1 MCADIAL
8 KSKPA
13 LPARSVFNKLVSA
26 LIIMLAAVVP
36 VQSADQ
42 TANQN
47 PLIVITINGPI
58 GPATSDYVL
67 RGFSTALNQGA
78 ELIVLEMDT
87 PGGLDTAMRDIIQ
100 GIISSPVPVVT
111 FVSPSGAR
119 AASAGTYILYAS
131 HIAAMAPATT
141 LGAATPVA
149 IGGAPGFPSPPKPPG
164 QAPSKDKQTTA
175 RGPDDQTPDQRTGSE
190 KAPDDDTLLPD
201 AMRSKVV
208 NDAAAYIRS
217 LAQLRGR
224 NVEWAEQAVRK
235 ARSLSAEEALEM
247 NVIDLIAENRG
258 DLLNKLDERTVIVSG
273 RERILATST
282 APIQSIEPDWRS
294 KLLSVITDPN
304 ILPILMTL
312 GMFGLIYEMLNPGFV
327 LPGVLG
333 GICILLALY
342 AAQVLPINYAG
353 LALILLGVLFMVG
366 EAFMPSFGALGIG
379 GVVAFVI
386 GSIILID
393 TDFAGFGVSIPF
405 ISTFA
410 IVNALFL
417 FAVVSMVVKARN
429 NPIVSGSEELIGAVG
444 EVLGSGDKFDRV
456 RVHSENW
463 RAQSQT
469 ILQPGQQVRVK
480 GIEGLTLIV
489 EPDNPTVEDSS

>member
-1 MCADIAL
+1 MFFYVILISQIFAEEQYI
-8 KSKPA
+8 
-13 LPARSVFNKLVSA
+13 NKQV
-26 LIIMLAAVVP
+26 
-36 VQSADQ
+36 
-42 TANQN
+42 
-47 PLIVITINGPI
+47 IVITIDGPI

-67 RGFSTALNQGA
+67 NGLDTAINTSA
-78 ELIVLEMDT
+78 ELVVLKMDT
-87 PGGLDTAMRDIIQ
+87 PGGLDTSMRDIIQ

-141 LGAATPVA
+141 LGAATPVS
-149 IGGAPGFPSPPKPPG
+149 IGGMPEFPGSPQPSDEESIEDDKETK
-164 QAPSKDKQTTA
+164 QPSENETM
-175 RGPDDQTPDQRTGSE
+175 PN
-190 KAPDDDTLLPD
+190 
-201 AMRSKVV
+201 AMQNKII
-208 NDAAAYIRS
+208 NDAAAYIRG

-224 NVEWAEQAVRK
+224 NEEWAEEAVRSGS
-235 ARSLSAEEALEM
+235 SLSAEEAINN
-247 NVIDLIAENRG
+247 NVIDLIANSIH
-258 DLLNKLDERTVIVSG
+258 DLLSKLDNYSVKILGEERNLVTK
-273 RERILATST
+273 T
-282 APIQSIEPDWRS
+282 ASINYFEPDWRN

-327 LPGVLG
+327 FPGVLG

-353 LALILLGVLFMVG
+353 LALILLGILFMIG
-366 EAFMPSFGALGIG
+366 EAFVPSFGALGIG
-379 GVVAFVI
+379 GVIAFII

-393 TDFAGFGVSIPF
+393 TDYEGYGISIPF

-410 IVNALFL
+410 LANALFFFTML
-417 FAVVSMVVKARN
+417 SMVLKARHK
-429 NPIVSGSEELIGAVG
+429 PIVSGREELIGSAG
-444 EVLGSGDKFDRV
+444 EVIEAVENYGRV

-463 RAQSQT
+463 QAKSNVP
-469 ILQPGQQVRVK
+469 IPPGEIIRVT

-489 EPDNPTVEDSS
+489 EPENYATEESS

>member
-1 MCADIAL
+1 MFFYVI
-8 KSKPA
+8 
-13 LPARSVFNKLVSA
+13 LVSQVFA
-26 LIIMLAAVVP
+26 EEQNI
-36 VQSADQ
+36 S
-42 TANQN
+42 NQVA
-47 PLIVITINGPI
+47 VITINGPI

-67 RGFSTALNQGA
+67 SSLDEAINISA
-78 ELIVLEMDT
+78 ELVVLKMNT

-100 GIISSPVPVVT
+100 GINSSPVPVVT

-141 LGAATPVA
+141 LGAATPVK
-149 IGGAPGFPSPPKPPG
+149 IGGMPEFPGSPQPSDEEPREENEATE
-164 QAPSKDKQTTA
+164 QQSDSETMSTA
-175 RGPDDQTPDQRTGSE
+175 MQN
-190 KAPDDDTLLPD
+190 KII
-201 AMRSKVV
+201 
-208 NDAAAYIRS
+208 NDAAAYIRG

-224 NVEWAEQAVRK
+224 NEEWAEQAVRSGS
-235 ARSLSAEEALEM
+235 SLSAEEAINN
-247 NVIDLIAENRG
+247 NVIDLIANSIQ
-258 DLLNKLDERTVIVSG
+258 DLLIKLDNYSVKILGEERKLVT
-273 RERILATST
+273 ATT
-282 APIQSIEPDWRS
+282 SIKYFEPDWRS

-327 LPGVLG
+327 FPGVLG

-353 LALILLGVLFMVG
+353 LALILLGILFMIG
-366 EAFMPSFGALGIG
+366 EAFVPSFGALGIG
-379 GVVAFVI
+379 GVIAFII

-393 TDFAGFGVSIPF
+393 TDYEGYGISIPF

-410 IVNALFL
+410 LANALFF
-417 FAVVSMVVKARN
+417 FAMLSMALKARHK
-429 NPIVSGSEELIGAVG
+429 PIVSGREELIGSVG
-444 EVLGSGDKFDRV
+444 EVIEAVENYGRV

-463 RAQSQT
+463 QAKSNVP
-469 ILQPGQQVRVK
+469 IPPGEIIRVT

-489 EPDNPTVEDSS
+489 EPENYATEESS

>member
-1 MCADIAL
+1 MVM
-8 KSKPA
+8 KTFKRQKPSYIYTYCVA
-13 LPARSVFNKLVSA
+13 FMFICVVLVSQISGEEK
-26 LIIMLAAVVP
+26 IISGQV
-36 VQSADQ
+36 
-42 TANQN
+42 
-47 PLIVITINGPI
+47 IVITINGPI

-67 RGFSTALNQGA
+67 NGLDEAIKTSA
-78 ELIVLEMDT
+78 ELVLLKMDT

-100 GIISSPVPVVT
+100 GIISSPIPIVT

-141 LGAATPVA
+141 LGAATPVE
-149 IGGAPGFPSPPKPPG
+149 IGGMPKLPGAPQTSDEKTMEDNEEIEQPTY
-164 QAPSKDKQTTA
+164 DKYV
-175 RGPDDQTPDQRTGSE
+175 PN
-190 KAPDDDTLLPD
+190 
-201 AMRSKVV
+201 AMQNKII

-224 NVEWAEQAVRK
+224 NEKWAEKAVRS
-235 ARSLSAEEALEM
+235 ASSLSAEEAINN
-247 NVIDLIAENRG
+247 NVIDLIANNIE
-258 DLLNKLDERTVIVSG
+258 DLLTKLNNYSVK
-273 RERILATST
+273 ILGAEHKLLTAATT
-282 APIQSIEPDWRS
+282 SINYYEPDWRN

-353 LALILLGVLFMVG
+353 LALILLGILFMIG
-366 EAFMPSFGALGIG
+366 EAFVPSFGALGIG
-379 GVVAFVI
+379 GVIAFVI

-393 TDFAGFGVSIPF
+393 TDYEGYGISIPF

-410 IVNALFL
+410 AANALFFFTML
-417 FAVVSMVVKARN
+417 SMVLKARHK
-429 NPIVSGSEELIGAVG
+429 PIVSGREELIGSAG
-444 EVLGSGDKFDRV
+444 EVIESVENYGRV

-463 RAQSQT
+463 QAKSNST
-469 ILQPGQQVRVK
+469 IAPGQKIRVT

-489 EPDNPTVEDSS
+489 EPENYTSEELS

>member
-1 MCADIAL
+1 MNRNKTLPYSYSHGLMRL
-8 KSKPA
+8 KKLLFLVLLGM
-13 LPARSVFNKLVSA
+13 LPLVYGDDTNNNTR
-26 LIIMLAAVVP
+26 VV
-36 VQSADQ
+36 V
-42 TANQN
+42 
-47 PLIVITINGPI
+47 VTISGPI

-67 RGFSTALNQGA
+67 HGFEEALNVGA
-78 ELIVLEMDT
+78 ELVILKMDT

-100 GIISSPVPVVT
+100 GIISSSVPVAT

-141 LGAATPVA
+141 LGAATPVE
-149 IGGAPGFPSPPKPPG
+149 IGGMPEFPGSPKPSDEET
-164 QAPSKDKQTTA
+164 SKDDEIDKEDSKDNKHLPSA
-175 RGPDDQTPDQRTGSE
+175 MQR
-190 KAPDDDTLLPD
+190 KI
-201 AMRSKVV
+201 V
-208 NDAAAYIRS
+208 NDAAAYIRG

-224 NVEWAEQAVRK
+224 NVEWAEEAVRS
-235 ARSLSAEEALEM
+235 ASSLSAEEAIEI
-247 NVIDLIAENRG
+247 NVIDLIANNTTE
-258 DLLNKLDERTVIVSG
+258 LLEKLNDHPINILGQERK
-273 RERILATST
+273 LATKS
-282 APIQSIEPDWRS
+282 ASIHYVEPDWRN

-353 LALILLGVLFMVG
+353 LALILLGILFMVG
-366 EAFMPSFGALGIG
+366 EAFVPSFGALGIG
-379 GVVAFVI
+379 GAIAFVI

-393 TDFAGFGVSIPF
+393 TDYEGFGISIPF

-410 IVNALFL
+410 IVNALFFFSIL
-417 FAVVSMVVKARN
+417 TMVLKVRKK
-429 NPIVSGSEELIGAVG
+429 PIVSGSEELIGTTG
-444 EVLGSGDKFDRV
+444 EVIEAVENYGRV

-463 RAQSQT
+463 QARSQVP
-469 ILQPGQQVRVK
+469 ILPGQRIRVT
-480 GIEGLTLIV
+480 GIDGLTLVV
-489 EPDNPTVEDSS
+489 EPENSTTEELS

>member
-1 MCADIAL
+1 MFFYVI
-8 KSKPA
+8 
-13 LPARSVFNKLVSA
+13 LVSQVFA
-26 LIIMLAAVVP
+26 EEQNI
-36 VQSADQ
+36 S
-42 TANQN
+42 NQVA
-47 PLIVITINGPI
+47 VITINGPI

-67 RGFSTALNQGA
+67 SSLDEAINISA
-78 ELIVLEMDT
+78 ELVVLKMNT

-100 GIISSPVPVVT
+100 GINSSPVPVVT

-141 LGAATPVA
+141 LGAATPVK
-149 IGGAPGFPSPPKPPG
+149 IGGMPEFPGSPQPSDEEPREENEATE
-164 QAPSKDKQTTA
+164 QQSDSETMSTA
-175 RGPDDQTPDQRTGSE
+175 MQN
-190 KAPDDDTLLPD
+190 KII
-201 AMRSKVV
+201 
-208 NDAAAYIRS
+208 NDAAAYIRG

-224 NVEWAEQAVRK
+224 NEEWAEQAVRSGS
-235 ARSLSAEEALEM
+235 SLSAEEAINN
-247 NVIDLIAENRG
+247 NVIDLIANSIQ
-258 DLLNKLDERTVIVSG
+258 DLLIKLDNYSVKILGEERKLVT
-273 RERILATST
+273 ATT
-282 APIQSIEPDWRS
+282 SIKYFEPDWRN

-327 LPGVLG
+327 FPGVLG

-353 LALILLGVLFMVG
+353 LALILLGILFMIG
-366 EAFMPSFGALGIG
+366 EAFVPSFGALGIG
-379 GVVAFVI
+379 GVIAFII

-393 TDFAGFGVSIPF
+393 TDYEGYGISIPF

-410 IVNALFL
+410 LANALFF
-417 FAVVSMVVKARN
+417 FAMLSMALKARHK
-429 NPIVSGSEELIGAVG
+429 PIVSGREELIGSVG
-444 EVLGSGDKFDRV
+444 EVIEAVENYGRV

-463 RAQSQT
+463 QAKSNVP
-469 ILQPGQQVRVK
+469 IPPGEIIRVT

-489 EPDNPTVEDSS
+489 EPENYATEESS

>member
-1 MCADIAL
+1 MNIF
-8 KSKPA
+8 KKPKLSYIYA
-13 LPARSVFNKLVSA
+13 YCVTFMFFYVVLVSQVFA
-26 LIIMLAAVVP
+26 EE
-36 VQSADQ
+36 
-42 TANQN
+42 QN
-47 PLIVITINGPI
+47 ISKQVIVITINGPI

-67 RGFSTALNQGA
+67 NGLDEAINISA
-78 ELIVLEMDT
+78 EVVLLKMDT

-141 LGAATPVA
+141 LGAATPVK
-149 IGGAPGFPSPPKPPG
+149 IGGMPEFPGSPQPSDEEPIEENEKTEQQSDSETMP
-164 QAPSKDKQTTA
+164 TA
-175 RGPDDQTPDQRTGSE
+175 MQN
-190 KAPDDDTLLPD
+190 KII
-201 AMRSKVV
+201 
-208 NDAAAYIRS
+208 NDAAAYIRG

-224 NVEWAEQAVRK
+224 NEEWAEEAVRSGS
-235 ARSLSAEEALEM
+235 SLSAEEAINN
-247 NVIDLIAENRG
+247 NVIDLIANSIQ
-258 DLLNKLDERTVIVSG
+258 DLLIKLDNYSVKILGEERKLVTAS
-273 RERILATST
+273 TS
-282 APIQSIEPDWRS
+282 INYFEPDWRN

-327 LPGVLG
+327 FPGVLG

-353 LALILLGVLFMVG
+353 LALILLGILFMIG
-366 EAFMPSFGALGIG
+366 EAFVPSFGALGIG
-379 GVVAFVI
+379 GVIAFII

-393 TDFAGFGVSIPF
+393 TDYEGYGISIPF

-410 IVNALFL
+410 LANALFFFTML
-417 FAVVSMVVKARN
+417 SMVLKARHK
-429 NPIVSGSEELIGAVG
+429 PIVSGREELIGSAG
-444 EVLGSGDKFDRV
+444 EVIEAVENYGRV

-463 RAQSQT
+463 QAKSNVP
-469 ILQPGQQVRVK
+469 IPPGKIIRVT

-489 EPDNPTVEDSS
+489 EPENYATEESS

>member
-1 MCADIAL
+1 MKTFKSLKLNYICAYCVTFMFFYVI
-8 KSKPA
+8 
-13 LPARSVFNKLVSA
+13 FVSQA
-26 LIIMLAAVVP
+26 FAEEQNVSNQVV
-36 VQSADQ
+36 
-42 TANQN
+42 
-47 PLIVITINGPI
+47 VITIDGPI

-67 RGFSTALNQGA
+67 SSLDEAINTSA
-78 ELIVLEMDT
+78 ELVVLKMDT

-100 GIISSPVPVVT
+100 GIISSSVPVVT

-141 LGAATPVA
+141 LGAATPVK
-149 IGGAPGFPSPPKPPG
+149 IGGMPEFPGSPESPDEEPMEENEETKQPSDNETMP
-164 QAPSKDKQTTA
+164 TA
-175 RGPDDQTPDQRTGSE
+175 MQN
-190 KAPDDDTLLPD
+190 KII
-201 AMRSKVV
+201 

-224 NVEWAEQAVRK
+224 NEEWAEEAVRSGS
-235 ARSLSAEEALEM
+235 SLSSEEAIHN
-247 NVIDLIAENRG
+247 NVIDIIANNIH
-258 DLLNKLDERTVIVSG
+258 DLLSKLDNYSVKILGEERKLVT
-273 RERILATST
+273 TT
-282 APIQSIEPDWRS
+282 ASIKYFEPDWRN

-353 LALILLGVLFMVG
+353 LALILLGILFMIG
-366 EAFMPSFGALGIG
+366 EAFVPSFGVLGIG
-379 GVVAFVI
+379 GVIAFII

-393 TDFAGFGVSIPF
+393 TDYEGYGISIPF

-410 IVNALFL
+410 LANALFFFTML
-417 FAVVSMVVKARN
+417 SMVLKARHR
-429 NPIVSGSEELIGAVG
+429 PIVSGREELIGSVG
-444 EVLGSGDKFDRV
+444 EVIEAVENYGRV

-463 RAQSQT
+463 KAKSNVP
-469 ILQPGQQVRVK
+469 IPPGKIIRVT
-480 GIEGLTLIV
+480 GIEGLTLVV
-489 EPDNPTVEDSS
+489 EPDNYVTEESS